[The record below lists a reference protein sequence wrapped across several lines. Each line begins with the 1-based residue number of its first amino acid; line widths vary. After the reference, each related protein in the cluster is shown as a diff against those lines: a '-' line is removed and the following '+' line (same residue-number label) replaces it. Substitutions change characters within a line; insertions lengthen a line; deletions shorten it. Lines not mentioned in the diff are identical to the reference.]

1 MTKLYTIIGRIA
13 MLSLLLA
20 AITIPAPSAAADRLG
35 TSAGNVGFLES
46 VWTWIGSW
54 LPDGNGLAA
63 LFASNENTAPENTIG
78 VTEEEPPPI
87 GFGFDPNGRTA
98 Q

>member
-20 AITIPAPSAAADRLG
+20 AITLPAPTAAADQLG
-35 TSAGNVGFLES
+35 TPAAGVGFLES

-54 LPDGNGLAA
+54 LPSGNGLTA
-63 LFASNENTAPENTIG
+63 LFASNEDAAPENTIG